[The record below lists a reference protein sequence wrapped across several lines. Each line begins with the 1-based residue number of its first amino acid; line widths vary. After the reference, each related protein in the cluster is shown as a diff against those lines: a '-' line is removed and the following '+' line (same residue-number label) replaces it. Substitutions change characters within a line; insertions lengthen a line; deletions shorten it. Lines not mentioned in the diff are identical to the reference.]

1 MAAYFIM
8 CTPAGTPSPGSNPP
22 VLLRPERPGDEAFL
36 FAVYASTRAEELS
49 LTNWNEDLRRAFLNQ
64 QFNAMRHGYQ
74 SQFPTGE
81 FLVIEAAGIPIGRMV
96 IDRTAAEIRVVD
108 LALLPAHRNQGI
120 GTRLLR
126 QICAEAD
133 RPVHLSVLKFN
144 RAAHWYERLGFTK
157 ISEQGLYN
165 ELEWQPV
172 DRRAVRGAI
181 FK

>member
-1 MAAYFIM
+1 
-8 CTPAGTPSPGSNPP
+8 
-22 VLLRPERPGDEAFL
+22 
-36 FAVYASTRAEELS
+36 
-49 LTNWNEDLRRAFLNQ
+49 
-64 QFNAMRHGYQ
+64 MRQGYR

-172 DRRAVRGAI
+172 DRRALPSGAPFLSDNAAGGFNLERMKHFNGLSHRPDLPGRRGGHGAGYQ
-181 FK
+181 